1 MTEGVF
7 FFLIF
12 IFWFKLLRCPYNI
25 RKGFEHIFPFL
36 SDISGIFVSNMN
48 EVCIIMK
55 LNKLYYLYV
64 IVIRQWIIHKPQ
76 DYLKKSIILEFFIA
90 FTEIWLRAGHKML
103 NISISDICITNIY
116 IKKLIVEKKL
126 SVLCFYGVA
135 SFSIYM
141 LRNVFPLNL
150 SWPKIVCICVLQ
162 KQISI
167 AKR

>member
-116 IKKLIVEKKL
+116 IKKLIVEKNYQF
-126 SVLCFYGVA
+126 SVFMELLPLAYICLEMYFLWIYPGLRLCVYVFYR
-135 SFSIYM
+135 S
-141 LRNVFPLNL
+141 R
-150 SWPKIVCICVLQ
+150 
-162 KQISI
+162 
-167 AKR
+167 